1 MGVENEPMSPEATPE
16 DLRLGARIAN
26 IAQDP
31 SAEAQARI
39 MAAVRTA
46 PMPGRAPRGRI
57 AMGHRLRTALVGLGA
72 SGLLFGATAG
82 ALAASSDALP
92 SSPAYGLR
100 HIEENLRV
108 AVADQREQ
116 PRLRLRFA
124 AEKLS
129 QAREQARRGD
139 VSDAARLLSDAK
151 HDLEQAQAELH
162 DVNNPS
168 DVQSLSAER
177 TRLQTDAAV
186 EQHQVETIANGGTVA
201 PPNSP
206 SSATPGD
213 ESSVAAPEGR
223 VTPPTELPAPPP
235 DNSSLG
241 TPDSTPAP

>member
-1 MGVENEPMSPEATPE
+1 MGVENEPVPAQPTPE
-16 DLRLGARIAN
+16 ELRLRARIA
-26 IAQDP
+26 IMAQDP
-31 SAEAQARI
+31 GAEARARI

-46 PMPGRAPRGRI
+46 PMPGTAPSRRI
-57 AMGHRLRTALVGLGA
+57 AMGHRLRMALVGFGA

-82 ALAASSDALP
+82 ALAASSGALP

-108 AVADQREQ
+108 AVADQREK

-151 HDLEQAQAELH
+151 LDLEQAQAELH

-168 DVQSLSAER
+168 EVQSLSAER

-213 ESSVAAPEGR
+213 DSDVPAPEVR
-223 VTPPTELPAPPP
+223 VTPPTELPAPP
-235 DNSSLG
+235 DNSSAG
-241 TPDSTPAP
+241 SPDSTPAP